1 MGTYWESTG
10 PHQREYD
17 RLYEAL
23 VADSGKSDTIEGEL
37 LCAATR
43 VCHDYWNNGGGNN
56 VSGAFY
62 YLRQHLPFFK
72 QEWTEALIP
81 FVAGSGGIFCSN
93 VQLRA
98 VEEILDAAVQ
108 YVIARDGDLRKNSQS
123 FRDLNVKETGYEI
136 SEWAAEDRREVLK
149 ENGREP
155 DVVPNYTSYTFQM

>member
-1 MGTYWESTG
+1 MGTYWEGTG

-17 RLYEAL
+17 RYYEEL
-23 VADSGKSDTIEGEL
+23 VAESGMCSTVEGEL
-37 LCAATR
+37 LSAATR
-43 VCHDYWNNGGGNN
+43 LCHDYWNNGGGNN

-62 YLRQHLPFFK
+62 YLRQNLPFFK

-81 FVAGSGGIFCSN
+81 FVSGSGGIFCSN

-98 VEEILDAAVQ
+98 VEEIVDAAVQ
-108 YVIARDGDLRKNSQS
+108 FVTARDGELQKNYRS

-149 ENGREP
+149 ELGKEP
-155 DVVPNYTSYTFQM
+155 DVVPNYAPYTFQM